1 MTTPSIRVA
10 TPADIATLSA
20 LGAQTFRE
28 TYRTIS
34 DPAEVD
40 EYADAH
46 FTPAKIA
53 GWLATPASTTLLASI
68 DGVPVG
74 YAHVRRAKVAACVE
88 DRGAVE
94 LSRLYLLASAQRRG
108 VGAALMRRA
117 LAAAV
122 HLGGR
127 TMWLGVY
134 DRNVRAVAFYEA
146 WGFRQV
152 GTHEFE
158 FGGLVYADPVMA
170 RAVGEA
176 DVGDAAPAPE
186 RDRGARL

>member
-1 MTTPSIRVA
+1 MSPPSIRLA
-10 TPADIATLSA
+10 TPADIDLLCA

-46 FTPAKIA
+46 FTRPKIE
-53 GWLATPASTTLLASI
+53 GWLATPASRTLVARAG
-68 DGVPVG
+68 GVDAG

-88 DRGAVE
+88 DRDAVE
-94 LSRLYLLASAQRRG
+94 LSRLYLLASAQGRG
-108 VGAALMRRA
+108 VGAALMRRV

-122 HLGGR
+122 ELGGR
-127 TMWLGVY
+127 TVWLGVY
-134 DRNVRAVAFYEA
+134 DRNVHAVAFYEA

-158 FGGLVYADPVMA
+158 FGGQIYADPVMA
-170 RAVGEA
+170 RAVGAA
-176 DVGDAAPAPE
+176 DVA
-186 RDRGARL
+186 